1 MAQKPSPTAKPS
13 AAKPTPAAK
22 SPPGR
27 ARKILLWGGVAAV
40 AVLAGLAVAWYFLGR
55 PGGPTEGGLLRVTK
69 DFLPGKPET
78 KPGAAKP
85 GAEAQAERTHTVK
98 SGENLWAIAKQ
109 GDLVAT
115 PWEWRTIL
123 VQNKDKIS
131 YAFISEEDGAWKVMV
146 EDGKELKVRPPSTT
160 AQGAAEK
167 QYAVQ
172 VLTVSEN
179 RLQYATTVVKILLAD
194 GQYAYLY
201 RRDFGGKSWYRIRAG
216 FFPTQEQARQAGE
229 AILAKYA
236 DQKLFKEFW
245 VTLPSHR
252 ELRGELIDFG
262 AQQVKPWVVQLP
274 DRDSH
279 AKALEDLR
287 QLSPESEFVYISQR
301 RDKDSGK
308 FIYRTRVGFFT
319 DEQTAQGFITRKT
332 GAAPLLAD
340 AKAVKVESFEEALPG
355 QNLKLGKSAPGEPYT
370 DPPADSST
378 PAGGKSAG
386 SVPDEKSA
394 AMPAPAGAAKA
405 GAGPAKK

>member
-13 AAKPTPAAK
+13 AAKSAPAAK
-22 SPPGR
+22 KPAGR
-27 ARKILLWGGVAAV
+27 ARKVLLWGGVAV
-40 AVLAGLAVAWYFLGR
+40 LAVLAGLAVAWYFLVR
-55 PGGPTEGGLLRVTK
+55 PGGFTEGGLLRVTK
-69 DFLPGKPET
+69 DFLPGKSES
-78 KPGAAKP
+78 KPGTAAP
-85 GAEAQAERTHTVK
+85 GAGPQAERTHTVK
-98 SGENLWAIAKQ
+98 PGENLWAIAKK

-146 EDGKELKVRPPSTT
+146 EEGKELKVRPPNST

-172 VLTVSEN
+172 VLTVPEN
-179 RLQYATTVVKILLAD
+179 RLPYATGVVKTLLAD

-216 FFPTQEQARQAGE
+216 FFPSQEQARQAGE

-236 DQKLFKEFW
+236 DKKLFKEYW
-245 VTLPSHR
+245 VMLPSHR

-262 AQQVKPWVVQLP
+262 AQQVKPWVAQLP
-274 DRDSH
+274 DRGTHEKS
-279 AKALEDLR
+279 LEDLR
-287 QLSPESEFVYISQR
+287 ALSPETEFVYISQR
-301 RDKDSGK
+301 KDKDSGK

-319 DEQTAQGFITRKT
+319 DEQKAQAFIAQKSGTV
-332 GAAPLLAD
+332 PVLAD
-340 AKAVKVESFEEALPG
+340 AKAVKVENFEEALPG
-355 QNLKLGKSAPGEPYT
+355 QNLKLGKPEPGAAP
-370 DPPADSST
+370 A
-378 PAGGKSAG
+378 AA
-386 SVPDEKSA
+386 PDAKSA

-405 GAGPAKK
+405 GGAKQ